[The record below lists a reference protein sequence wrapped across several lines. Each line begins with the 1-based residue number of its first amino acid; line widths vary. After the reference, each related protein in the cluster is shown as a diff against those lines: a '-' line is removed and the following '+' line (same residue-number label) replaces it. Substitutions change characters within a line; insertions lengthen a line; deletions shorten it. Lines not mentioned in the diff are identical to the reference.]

1 MAIMI
6 SKCGVNC
13 ARCPSFIDNIQSSE
27 DRKRCSE
34 GWEKYLGFRLHPDKL
49 LPCEGCQMP
58 DDEKTVRYQNCYVRQ
73 CAVRTGAETCA
84 HCSAFPCE
92 DVPLVSLSVDAKKRI
107 AARIRMS
114 IPEEDYLTFIE
125 PYEGM
130 KHLDKIRATLDL
142 SDIVEKIEV
151 RPSRTKV
158 IKFTEDLPLS
168 QEQKFA
174 FEAVHNLLKFI
185 LLAQTE
191 TYARQLLFKRRK
203 PHMLGLLWAMGQ
215 YGEIDEEDGCQLVL
229 DGRTYG
235 SKRECS
241 WLVRKRDNSFYGAV
255 KQATNLLQDY
265 AVRCEFVPLEDGW
278 LLKLEFDEE
287 AGGEVALKALKKY
300 VVGLS
305 DQYGEPVYAGSCRLK
320 GKAFESFAKAD
331 MRLVGTRQTA

>member
-1 MAIMI
+1 M
-6 SKCGVNC
+6 
-13 ARCPSFIDNIQSSE
+13 
-27 DRKRCSE
+27 
-34 GWEKYLGFRLHPDKL
+34 
-49 LPCEGCQMP
+49 
-58 DDEKTVRYQNCYVRQ
+58 
-73 CAVRTGAETCA
+73 
-84 HCSAFPCE
+84 
-92 DVPLVSLSVDAKKRI
+92 VSLAVDARKRI
-107 AARIRMS
+107 AVRIGMS

-130 KHLDKIRATLDL
+130 EHLEKIRATLDL
-142 SDIVEKIEV
+142 DDIVEKIEV

-158 IKFTEDLPLS
+158 VEFSEDLPLS
-168 QEQKFA
+168 QEQKVA
-174 FEAVHNLLKFI
+174 FEAVHHLIKCI

-241 WLVRKRDNSFYGAV
+241 WLVRKRDNSFYGAAH
-255 KQATNLLQDY
+255 QAAKLLHEY
-265 AVRCEFVPLEDGW
+265 AVHCEFIPLEDGW

-300 VVGLS
+300 VVALS
-305 DQYGEPVYAGSCRLK
+305 DQYGEPEYAGSCRLK

-331 MRLVGTRQTA
+331 MRLLG